1 MTAGGTSRSSSPR
14 TWSATSWGSS
24 PLPGTSGATAIAPS
38 VRPHSGREKMRA
50 KATAKYL
57 RIAPTKLAR
66 TIDLIRGRPLEEAL
80 SVLGFSLT
88 RAARLL
94 QKVLRSAAANAENN
108 HAMNPGELWVT
119 QAYAE

>member
-1 MTAGGTSRSSSPR
+1 
-14 TWSATSWGSS
+14 
-24 PLPGTSGATAIAPS
+24 
-38 VRPHSGREKMRA
+38 MRA

-94 QKVLRSAAANAENN
+94 QKALLSAAANAENN
-108 HAMNPGELWVT
+108 HAMNRGELWVT
-119 QAYAE
+119 EAYAEAGPMLKRIQPGPRGMASQIRKRMSHVTFVLGDEEERPS